1 MPLQGAQ
8 RFLLL
13 SMPALG
19 AAGLFEVLKRHLMAQ
34 ASSFRVRA
42 CHLLGGGGPLEW
54 LAGQC
59 QRNRCLAAGVPR
71 A

>member
-34 ASSFRVRA
+34 ASALPSEG
-42 CHLLGGGGPLEW
+42 LPLVGRGRH
-54 LAGQC
+54 A
-59 QRNRCLAAGVPR
+59 
-71 A
+71 